1 MVTAKNSRPSGSLDA
16 LLTQLLD
23 RGYDRT
29 AGSVVRSIARSS
41 SEGIIEQRL
50 RELDEEIARL
60 TSRGLKL
67 TDDNAVLRALLA
79 DLEAVTARNAARLD
93 GIADEIQMQ
102 GISAARVATRQLA
115 LPGVT
120 DAQLREIGIQWQSP
134 DPEAINRLVG
144 YVQAPEFRQLLQD
157 YQDDVL
163 ETVRQVAIR
172 GIVSNM
178 HPTRTARLLRQVLTN
193 YPAYR
198 ANTLA
203 RTLQLSSYRAG
214 AAVYQNANV
223 DIISEVIRIA
233 ALDDRTCLACIAQS
247 GMVIWSGELNAGD
260 PIPQIVDHHNG
271 RCTTVVRVKG
281 RNFNVRNGQ
290 DWFNNLSRD
299 RQMVIAGSANLHALE
314 DGAVTLNDFVERYTD
329 PVFGEMIR
337 QASLKGI
344 LGEGARQ
351 YYRR

>member
-1 MVTAKNSRPSGSLDA
+1 MVTTRNSRPSGSLDA

-29 AGSVVRSIARSS
+29 AGAVVRSIANSS
-41 SEGIIEQRL
+41 TSGIIEQRI
-50 RELDEEIARL
+50 RELEEEAARL
-60 TSRGLKL
+60 AAAGQKMTRN
-67 TDDNAVLRALLA
+67 NAVLRALLA
-79 DLEAVTARNAARLD
+79 DLEDVTARNAARID
-93 GIADEIQMQ
+93 GIAGDIQKQ
-102 GISAARVATRQLA
+102 GINAARVATRQLA

-120 DAQLREIGIQWQSP
+120 DAQLREIGIAWQSP

-144 YVQAPEFRQLLQD
+144 YVQDPAFRQMLAD

-163 ETVRQVAIR
+163 ETVRQVAVR
-172 GIVSNM
+172 GIVENL
-178 HPTRTARLLRQVLTN
+178 HPTRIARELRRVLEG

-203 RTLQLSSYRAG
+203 RTLQLSSYRSS
-214 AAVYQNANV
+214 AAIYQNANV

-281 RNFNVRNGQ
+281 RTFNVRNGQ
-290 DWFNNLSRD
+290 EWFNNLPRE
-299 RQMVIAGSANLHALE
+299 RQLVIAGAANLNALE
-314 DGAVTLNDFVERYTD
+314 AGAVTLNDFVERYTD
-329 PVFGEMIR
+329 PLFGEMIR
-337 QASLKGI
+337 EASLKGI
-344 LGEGARQ
+344 LGAGAREF
-351 YYRR
+351 YAR